1 MKDYKVTH
9 KENVDAVEETVNVDP
24 KGSLAFLDLG
34 VKMENLEDKDNLD
47 IGVLMDRRETQADR
61 ENQAQLETREGPRGP
76 PGVKGMTECELIT
89 YIRDNCGQ
97 SKCPAYPTELVF
109 GLDMSKDVARAAFE
123 RQRTALLSL
132 LEDISIAESDCPTG
146 ARVAVVGYNDQTK
159 YLIRFQ
165 DYRHKTQLNDS
176 VINITLERTSDRH
189 LGAAMRF
196 VGQNVFKRSRAGAL
210 MRKVAVFFSNGQTQN
225 INDIISAVM
234 EYRALN
240 IIPVVISLSGDPDV
254 RRAMEVGLICQQS
267 SVAS

>member
-1 MKDYKVTH
+1 MLEATYTLHTWYHYINIFLPNYNVRMSSEESLHAWICVTVQWTCVCSCLLTSFH
-9 KENVDAVEETVNVDP
+9 HWQLCRSLTDICPVLGFKCTVVLHYSP
-24 KGSLAFLDLG
+24 LFSSL
-34 VKMENLEDKDNLD
+34 
-47 IGVLMDRRETQADR
+47 T
-61 ENQAQLETREGPRGP
+61 P
-76 PGVKGMTECELIT
+76 P
-89 YIRDNCGQ
+89 GQ

-132 LEDISIAESDCPTG
+132 LEDISIAESNCPTG

-176 VINITLERTSDRH
+176 VRNITPGRTSDRH

-210 MRKVAVFFSNGQTQN
+210 MRKVAVFFSNGETQN